1 MNSESDMTI
10 AGGVNLML
18 NPDISIYLNNMTMS
32 TKEGHCKSFDASG
45 DGYSR

>member
-1 MNSESDMTI
+1 MTI